1 MESEMLDMKKAYHP
15 HTTLVG
21 QARLFPHLT
30 EKMVYAQRIGTPAYQ
45 AIHPY
50 NKEAGPSSIHY
61 KSLVT
66 PSMRKPNK
74 SIAHHL
80 GMPVLYGGKNGG
92 GI

>member
-30 EKMVYAQRIGTPAYQ
+30 EKMVFAQRIGTPAYQ
-45 AIHPY
+45 MIHPY
-50 NKEAGPSSIHY
+50 NKEAGPCMTHY
-61 KSLVT
+61 KSLVQ

-74 SIAHHL
+74 SMAHHL

-92 GI
+92 GV